1 MMRGSG
7 FRNDDYVNY
16 AVKLGYERRLAL
28 IALNKLGSRPSTD
41 QFLRTVVKLKEDEK
55 SMRRRNSSRK
65 H

>member
-28 IALNKLGSRPSTD
+28 IALDRLGSRPSTD
-41 QFLRTVVKLKEDEK
+41 NFMRTVVNLKKEEKL
-55 SMRRRNSSRK
+55 MRRRNSRK